1 MQEYTGA
8 LENWLQVL
16 VVILALLVVENDF
29 PFEVMWAGKLPEHS
43 LAPRIAARK
52 EGAVLGWAG
61 QGEVGL
67 GEAGDGEEGRWGT
80 TLYQPPPLLLV
91 PTEGWFLLAER
102 SVWVEFS

>member
-16 VVILALLVVENDF
+16 GVISVLLEVENEC
-29 PFEVMWAGKLPEHS
+29 PCEVMWAGKLPEHS

-67 GEAGDGEEGRWGT
+67 GEAGDGEEGRWST

-91 PTEGWFLLAER
+91 PTEGWFVLVER
-102 SVWVEFS
+102 FGWVDSS